1 MPERRRRRSGGKHFL
16 FRETDVYFYW
26 QLTRNTLF
34 FWGGGINLFYLEAIE
49 GDKQPQDVVGA
60 LEDSEYS
67 QISHHS
73 LHSGILQGND
83 RGSSPGGEIPTG
95 GKAAEQVKQ
104 KNGQV
109 LLKLQRDISILVN
122 CEMMQLLHF
131 PSFLPFRRS
140 IPNNNISSQ
149 LVETKGSEESC
160 RDTCQSAWCCV
171 CWSGVVVQPP
181 SAWLSADCTVFWPN
195 CI

>member
-1 MPERRRRRSGGKHFL
+1 MPERRRRSGGKHFL
-16 FRETDVYFYW
+16 FRETNVYFHR
-26 QLTRNTLF
+26 QFTRNTLF
-34 FWGGGINLFYLEAIE
+34 LGGIGDQFIYLYLEAIE

-83 RGSSPGGEIPTG
+83 TGSSPGGEIPTV

-104 KNGQV
+104 KTGQV

-131 PSFLPFRRS
+131 PSFLPSF
-140 IPNNNISSQ
+140 
-149 LVETKGSEESC
+149 
-160 RDTCQSAWCCV
+160 
-171 CWSGVVVQPP
+171 
-181 SAWLSADCTVFWPN
+181 
-195 CI
+195 

>member
-1 MPERRRRRSGGKHFL
+1 MCTFIL
-16 FRETDVYFYW
+16 

-34 FWGGGINLFYLEAIE
+34 FGGGVNLFYLKAIE

-83 RGSSPGGEIPTG
+83 TGSSPGSEIPTG
-95 GKAAEQVKQ
+95 RKAAEQVKQ
-104 KNGQV
+104 KSGQV

-131 PSFLPFRRS
+131 PSFLPSFLLDGQHPTVTFLNNLSKQKEVKKAAGTPASRRDAVLFNHRLHGFLQIALFS
-140 IPNNNISSQ
+140 DQIAFNCTTAS
-149 LVETKGSEESC
+149 LT
-160 RDTCQSAWCCV
+160 
-171 CWSGVVVQPP
+171 P
-181 SAWLSADCTVFWPN
+181 SATV
-195 CI
+195 